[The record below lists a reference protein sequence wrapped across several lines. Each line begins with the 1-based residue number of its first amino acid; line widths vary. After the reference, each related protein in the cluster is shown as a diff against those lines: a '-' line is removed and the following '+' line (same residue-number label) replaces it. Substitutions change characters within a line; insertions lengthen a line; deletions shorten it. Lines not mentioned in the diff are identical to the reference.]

1 LEWRDQNPLGVLSRV
16 EDWRGEPLTGL
27 RFQSP
32 LVEPDMRISRIRLS
46 DKNSCGRPRTVLGK
60 KCEPHEAQ
68 ATIEVIVRIPCK
80 AVTAHL
86 VLTTQPP
93 T

>member
-1 LEWRDQNPLGVLSRV
+1 MSGSKPVNVPCRV
-16 EDWRGEPLTGL
+16 EDWRGKPLTGL

-32 LVEPDMRISRIRLS
+32 LVEPDIRISRIRLS
-46 DKNSCGRPRTVLGK
+46 DKTSCGRPRTGLGK
-60 KCEPHEAQ
+60 ECEPHEAQ
-68 ATIEVIVRIPCK
+68 ATIEVIGRVTCK